1 MKDIMVTNKEKQERN
16 KNIIIGILI
25 GIIIGISIGVFVQ
38 QIIMIKGVEKIGESM
53 EGVVSNMNIEVDINE
68 TKVVEATYELMVINW
83 TNAENPPEINIRER
97 H

>member
-1 MKDIMVTNKEKQERN
+1 MEKEKQERN
-16 KNIIIGILI
+16 KNIIFGILI
-25 GIIIGISIGVFVQ
+25 GIIIGISIGIFVQ

-68 TKVVEATYELMVINW
+68 TKVVEATYELMGINW

>member
-68 TKVVEATYELMVINW
+68 TKVVEATYELMGINW